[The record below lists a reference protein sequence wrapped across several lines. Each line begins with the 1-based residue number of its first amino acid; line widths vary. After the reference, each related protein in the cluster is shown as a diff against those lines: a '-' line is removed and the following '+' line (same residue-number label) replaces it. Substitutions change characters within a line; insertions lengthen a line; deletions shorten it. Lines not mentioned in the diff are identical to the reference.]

1 MSKGSQRY
9 GNSKMAPESYLVRR
23 ERNSS
28 FKLAT
33 TRNSNPLATKWYG
46 QGAKRKADLLE
57 EIPGVLAA
65 SRGLALPS
73 AEGNLC
79 LRAPLF
85 SEDNGRLH
93 SWIDSQNNVK
103 IVQEK
108 TASALSK
115 QRYQWVKGFK
125 IKELNRSKF

>member
-1 MSKGSQRY
+1 M
-9 GNSKMAPESYLVRR
+9 
-23 ERNSS
+23 
-28 FKLAT
+28 
-33 TRNSNPLATKWYG
+33 ATKWYG
-46 QGAKRKADLLE
+46 QGAKKKVDFLE
-57 EIPGVLAA
+57 KIPGVLAA

-85 SEDNGRLH
+85 SEDNDKLH

-108 TASALSK
+108 TTSALSK
-115 QRYQWVKGFK
+115 QRHRWVKGFK
-125 IKELNRSKF
+125 IKELNRGKF